1 MNFNTDTIMKKTII
15 SIVLLTM
22 ALCVGAQEKTA
33 EKAYKREGKTFVQ
46 SDTQVLKGDTTTTY
60 LWRDS
65 KGAEYPIILHQY
77 KKGQKVGKWTAYVI
91 RKSAK
96 TGKEYRYFLPD
107 GEKIANEIRNETK

>member
-1 MNFNTDTIMKKTII
+1 MKKTII
-15 SIVLLTM
+15 TIVMLAM

-46 SDTQVLKGDTTTTY
+46 SKEKLTLSEVDTTTAY
-60 LWRDS
+60 LWRDTR
-65 KGAEYPIILHQY
+65 GNEYPIILHRY
-77 KKGQKVGKWTAYVI
+77 TKGDKAGRTTAYVI

-107 GEKIANEIRNETK
+107 GEKIAEEIINESK

>member
-1 MNFNTDTIMKKTII
+1 MKKTII
-15 SIVLLTM
+15 TIVMLTM

-46 SDTQVLKGDTTTTY
+46 SDTQVLKGDTITTY
-60 LWRDS
+60 LWRDAQ
-65 KGAEYPIILHQY
+65 GNEYPIILHQY
-77 KKGQKVGKWTAYVI
+77 KKGEKVGKWNAYVI

-107 GEKIANEIRNETK
+107 GEKIANEIINETTN